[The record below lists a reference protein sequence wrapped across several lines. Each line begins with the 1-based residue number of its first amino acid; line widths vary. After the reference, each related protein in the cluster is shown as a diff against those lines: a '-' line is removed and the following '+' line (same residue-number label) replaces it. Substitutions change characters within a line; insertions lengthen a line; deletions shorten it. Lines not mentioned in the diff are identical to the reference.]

1 MISHF
6 LRYGCFFLF
15 LFCHTI
21 QSEEVLILEEK
32 IITTAEWKEIGS
44 SHDIDEE
51 RIRRTNPIHP
61 SNIFNQIP
69 SVWISRGSGQEHLT
83 AIRSPVLTGPG
94 ACGSFLILEDG
105 IPTRPSGF
113 CNVNGLFETNFEN
126 AERLEVIKGPS
137 SARYGSNAMHGVINI
152 VNFIDSEEKR
162 EFSTNYGPD
171 DYFSFK
177 TKVKNEVLHLSTSLS
192 KYSGFRN
199 YSGHDQQKLVL
210 SKKFKLKNWKAN
222 LNIAATN
229 LNQETAGYIYG
240 LDSYKS
246 PLEVK
251 KNTNPE
257 AFRDARSSRGSLRLF
272 RSIEDGYQSLS
283 PYIRNNSMRFL
294 QHYLPG
300 TPLEENSHTSAG
312 LIGVQVNELS
322 SYSLTRGFTVE
333 LSQVDLKQFQKS
345 DLIDSSAYNNAVR
358 PQGFHYDYQVETKS
372 LAMFFGFNDLEIDN
386 NLYLFG
392 DLRLEA
398 NHFDYSNKMISGN
411 TKDDGSSCAF
421 GGCYYNRPEDRKD
434 KYFDKS
440 LRIGFENKLEDNLT
454 IMSQISLGFRP
465 PQINELYRLQK
476 DQVITDINS
485 ENLIMLELGVN
496 KKLENSLLGLNI
508 YSGKK
513 DNSIFRDANNFIVD
527 DGKTKHKGIELSATF
542 YIDSN
547 SFIEINSS
555 LQDHK
560 YDFETET
567 SMKEKIF
574 RGNQIDTAP
583 KILANLLYSSQIS
596 SELTLEIQLQKM
608 GRYFTDAANLH
619 EYPGHT
625 LINTNFFYKISK
637 SLTYYL
643 NIKNLSD
650 EKYAD
655 RADYNFYGGDRYFP
669 GREREIYIGFNFS
682 H

>member
-105 IPTRPSGF
+105 IPIRPSGF

-199 YSGHDQQKLVL
+199 YSGHDQQKLFL

-358 PQGFHYDYQVETKS
+358 PQGFHYNYQVEAKS

-454 IMSQISLGFRP
+454 IISQISLGFRP

-527 DGKTKHKGIELSATF
+527 DGKTKHKGIELSVTF

-596 SELTLEIQLQKM
+596 SKLTLEIQLQKM

-625 LINTNFFYKISK
+625 LINTNFFYKKSK

>member
-15 LFCHTI
+15 LFFHTI
-21 QSEEVLILEEK
+21 KSEEVLIVEEK

-51 RIRRTNPIHP
+51 RIKRTNPIHP

-113 CNVNGLFETNFEN
+113 CNVNGLFETNFES

-137 SARYGSNAMHGVINI
+137 SARYGSNAMHGLINV

-162 EFSTNYGPD
+162 EFSTNLGPD

-210 SKKFKLKNWKAN
+210 SKKFNLKNWKAN
-222 LNIAATN
+222 FNIAATN

-246 PLEVK
+246 PSEVK

-257 AFRDARSSRGSLRLF
+257 AFRDAQSSRVSLRLF

-283 PYIRNNSMRFL
+283 PYIRKNSMRFL

-322 SYSLTRGFTVE
+322 SYSLTRGFTIE

-358 PQGFHYDYQVETKS
+358 PQGFHYDYQVEAKS
-372 LAMFFGFNDLEIDN
+372 LAMFFGFNDLEIHN

-440 LRIGFENKLEDNLT
+440 LRIGFENKLRDNLT
-454 IMSQISLGFRP
+454 IISQISLGFRP

-555 LQDHK
+555 LQEHK

-567 SMKEKIF
+567 SMKEKIY

-583 KILANLLYSSQIS
+583 KILANLLYSSQINS
-596 SELTLEIQLQKM
+596 KLTLEIQLQKM

-682 H
+682 Y

>member
-15 LFCHTI
+15 LFFHTI
-21 QSEEVLILEEK
+21 KSEEVLIVEEK

-51 RIRRTNPIHP
+51 RITRTNPIHP

-113 CNVNGLFETNFEN
+113 CNVNGLFETNFES

-199 YSGHDQQKLVL
+199 YSGHDQQKLFL
-210 SKKFKLKNWKAN
+210 TKKFKLKNWKAN

-246 PLEVK
+246 PLEVR

-283 PYIRNNSMRFL
+283 PYIRKNSMRFL

-322 SYSLTRGFTVE
+322 SYSLTRGFTIE

-345 DLIDSSAYNNAVR
+345 ELIDSSAYNNAVR
-358 PQGFHYDYQVETKS
+358 PQGFHYDYQVEAKS

-440 LRIGFENKLEDNLT
+440 LRIGFENKLRDNLT
-454 IMSQISLGFRP
+454 IISQISLGFRP

-596 SELTLEIQLQKM
+596 SKLTLEIQLQKM

>member
-15 LFCHTI
+15 LFFHTI
-21 QSEEVLILEEK
+21 KSEEVLIVEEK

-113 CNVNGLFETNFEN
+113 CNVNGLFETNFES

-137 SARYGSNAMHGVINI
+137 SARYGSNAMHGLINV

-162 EFSTNYGPD
+162 EFSTNLGPD

-210 SKKFKLKNWKAN
+210 SKKFNLKNWKAN
-222 LNIAATN
+222 FNIAATN

-246 PLEVK
+246 PSEVK

-257 AFRDARSSRGSLRLF
+257 AFRDAQSSRVSLRLF

-283 PYIRNNSMRFL
+283 PYIRKNSMRFL

-322 SYSLTRGFTVE
+322 SYSLTRGFTIE

-358 PQGFHYDYQVETKS
+358 PQGFHYDYQVEAKS
-372 LAMFFGFNDLEIDN
+372 LAMFFGFNDLEIYN

-440 LRIGFENKLEDNLT
+440 LRIGFENKLRDNLT
-454 IMSQISLGFRP
+454 IISQISLGFRP

-555 LQDHK
+555 LQEHK

-567 SMKEKIF
+567 SMKEKIY

-583 KILANLLYSSQIS
+583 KILANLLYSSQINS
-596 SELTLEIQLQKM
+596 KLTLEIQLQKM

-682 H
+682 Y

>member
-1 MISHF
+1 MISYF
-6 LRYGCFFLF
+6 LRYGYFFLF

-44 SHDIDEE
+44 SHHIDEE

-171 DYFSFK
+171 DYFSLK

-358 PQGFHYDYQVETKS
+358 PQGFHYDYQVEAKS

-454 IMSQISLGFRP
+454 IISQISLGFRP

-583 KILANLLYSSQIS
+583 KVLANLIYSSQITNK
-596 SELTLEIQLQKM
+596 LNLEIQLQKM
-608 GRYFTDAANLH
+608 GRYYTDAANLH
-619 EYPGHT
+619 EYPGHA

>member
-15 LFCHTI
+15 LFFHTI
-21 QSEEVLILEEK
+21 KSEEVLIVEEK

-199 YSGHDQQKLVL
+199 YSGHDQQKLFL
-210 SKKFKLKNWKAN
+210 TKKFKLKNWKAN

-246 PLEVK
+246 PLEVR

-257 AFRDARSSRGSLRLF
+257 AFRDAQSSRVSLRLF

-322 SYSLTRGFTVE
+322 SYSLTRGFTIE

-345 DLIDSSAYNNAVR
+345 ELIDSSAYNNAVR

-440 LRIGFENKLEDNLT
+440 LRIGFENKLRDNLT
-454 IMSQISLGFRP
+454 IISQISLGFRP

-555 LQDHK
+555 LQEHK

-596 SELTLEIQLQKM
+596 SKLTLEIQLQKM

>member
-15 LFCHTI
+15 IFFHTI

-358 PQGFHYDYQVETKS
+358 PQGFHYDYQVEAKS

-411 TKDDGSSCAF
+411 TKDDGASCAF

-454 IMSQISLGFRP
+454 IISQISLGFRP

-596 SELTLEIQLQKM
+596 SKLTLEIQLQKM

>member
-1 MISHF
+1 MISNF

-15 LFCHTI
+15 LFFHTI
-21 QSEEVLILEEK
+21 KSEEVLIVEEK

-51 RIRRTNPIHP
+51 RIKRTNPIHP

-137 SARYGSNAMHGVINI
+137 SARYGSNAMHGLINV

-162 EFSTNYGPD
+162 EFSTNLGPD

-177 TKVKNEVLHLSTSLS
+177 TKVKNEFLHLSTSLS

-210 SKKFKLKNWKAN
+210 SKKFNLKNWKAN
-222 LNIAATN
+222 FNIAATN

-246 PLEVK
+246 PSEVK

-257 AFRDARSSRGSLRLF
+257 AFRDAQSSRVSLRLF

-283 PYIRNNSMRFL
+283 PYIRKNSMRFL

-300 TPLEENSHTSAG
+300 TPLEENSHTSTG
-312 LIGVQVNELS
+312 LIGVQVNEHS

-345 DLIDSSAYNNAVR
+345 DLIDSSAYNNAAR
-358 PQGFHYDYQVETKS
+358 PQGFHYDYQVEAKS
-372 LAMFFGFNDLEIDN
+372 LAMFFGFNDLEIYN

-440 LRIGFENKLEDNLT
+440 LRIGFENKLRDNLT
-454 IMSQISLGFRP
+454 IISQISLGFRP

-567 SMKEKIF
+567 SMKEKIY

-583 KILANLLYSSQIS
+583 KILANLLYSSQINS
-596 SELTLEIQLQKM
+596 KLTLEIQLQKM

>member
-15 LFCHTI
+15 LFFHNI
-21 QSEEVLILEEK
+21 KSEEVLILEEK

-454 IMSQISLGFRP
+454 IISQISLGFRP

-596 SELTLEIQLQKM
+596 SKLTLEIQLQKM